1 MNNYQS
7 SVIVTGGA
15 GFIGSHLT
23 RRLVNEGCQVTV
35 IDNLCEGKLENIK
48 DVLSKIKFYQ
58 KDILDYQFLKKAFR
72 GIDFVF
78 HQAALRSVLR
88 SVKNPFDTNRVNIE
102 GTLNVLL
109 AARENRIKRVIFA
122 SSSSVYGEQKA
133 KVLKETLCP
142 NPLSPYALSKLAGE
156 LYMKQFFT
164 LYGLETI
171 SLRYFNVF
179 GPFQDPTSEYAA
191 VIPIFI
197 TQMLKN
203 QSPTIHWDG
212 NQSRDFTYIKNVVEA
227 NILAMKAKKTCGQ
240 IVNICEGKTVS
251 INQLF
256 KTLNQILDK
265 NIKSKT
271 GPKRPGDI
279 RRTLGDISL
288 AKKLLKYKVKVSFEK
303 GLEKTVEWF
312 KKYF

>member
-1 MNNYQS
+1 MKTI
-7 SVIVTGGA
+7 SVVTGGA

-23 RRLVNEGCQVTV
+23 KRLVKENHKVIV

-58 KDILDYQFLKKAFR
+58 KDILDYQFLKKVFK
-72 GIDFVF
+72 GVNFVF

-88 SVKNPFDTNRVNIE
+88 SVNNPFDTNKVNIE
-102 GTLNVLL
+102 GTLNILL
-109 AARENRIKRVIFA
+109 ASRENKVKRAIFA

-133 KVLKETLCP
+133 KILKESLCP

-156 LYMKQFFT
+156 TYFRQFYQ

-179 GPFQDPTSEYAA
+179 GPYQDPENEYAA

-197 TQMLKN
+197 TSVLKN
-203 QSPTIHWDG
+203 QQPTIHWDG
-212 NQSRDFTYIKNVVEA
+212 NQSRDFSYIDNVVEA
-227 NILAMKAKKTCGQ
+227 NILAMNAKKTQGEV
-240 IVNICEGKTVS
+240 VNVCEGKTVS

-256 KTLNQILDK
+256 KTINQILNK
-265 NIKSKT
+265 NVKSKK
-271 GPKRPGDI
+271 GPKRAGDI
-279 RRTLGDISL
+279 RRTLGNIGL
-288 AKKLLKYKVKVSFEK
+288 AKKLLNYKVKIDFEQ
-303 GLEKTVEWF
+303 GLRKTIEWF
-312 KKYF
+312 RGHYKL